1 MVHAVL
7 ITLCVALLLLTVYET
22 ATPSLEAHIDTFTA
36 MSSYLIFT
44 CWVSHFSMKIRFLA
58 YYS

>member
-1 MVHAVL
+1 MEVVRFL
-7 ITLCVALLLLTVYET
+7 ETSVKYET

-36 MSSYLIFT
+36 MPSYLNFT

-58 YYS
+58 YYT